1 VQGKAGFYRVTVV
14 PSTESGSHKAASTA
28 GPSDP
33 SQKGAIAPVVLCIL
47 DGWGYRHDDVHNAI
61 RAAQTP
67 VMDALW
73 HAYPHT
79 LIEASGADV
88 GLPDDQMGNSEVGHL
103 TIGAGRIIRQ
113 ELVRISQAVRDGS
126 IAENPELNALAEQ
139 LQGSGKTLHLIG
151 LCSDGG
157 VHSHIDHLGGLL
169 HWAKARGLKDVCI
182 HAITDGRDTPP
193 QSAEPFLTKIE
204 AQIEAAGVGRIS
216 TLCGRYW
223 AMDRDSRWERT
234 EKAYRLLTEDGTVTE
249 QTPHEVLQ
257 ASYSEEIYDEFL
269 EPTRL
274 APGSIQSGDGL
285 VVFNFR
291 PDRVR
296 QLVKALVLEDC
307 DGFERSFIPDLNV
320 VTFTQYEAG
329 LPVSVAFP
337 PESLDGLL
345 GQVVSEAGLRQFRTA
360 ETEKYPH
367 VTYFMN
373 GGIEQP
379 YPGEDRHL
387 VPSPRVATYDQAPAM
402 SAEQLTDNCISAIN
416 KGIYSLVVINYANP
430 DMVGHTGAM
439 EATVEAIG
447 AVDQAVGR
455 LLEATN
461 RMGGTLIVTAD
472 HGNAELMEGPDGL
485 PWTAHTTNPVPLILV
500 EGEKRKIPGH
510 GTAVELRSGGGLAD
524 VAPTLLE
531 ILGLEQ
537 PSRMSG
543 TSLIHPLG
551 SPSQPSRI
559 PQTLGV

>member
-1 VQGKAGFYRVTVV
+1 MTAS
-14 PSTESGSHKAASTA
+14 PSTDQEQPTNGYEGASQRGSV
-28 GPSDP
+28 
-33 SQKGAIAPVVLCIL
+33 APVVLCIL
-47 DGWGYRHDDVHNAI
+47 DGWGYRHDDAHNAI
-61 RAAQTP
+61 RAADTP

-103 TIGAGRIIRQ
+103 TIGAGRVIRQ

-126 IAENPELNALAEQ
+126 INDNPELNALADR
-139 LQGSGKTLHLIG
+139 LVASGKTLHLIG

-169 HWAKARGLKDVCI
+169 QWAAGRGLKQVCV
-182 HAITDGRDTPP
+182 HVITDGRDTPT
-193 QSAEPFLTKIE
+193 QSAPGYLNTIE
-204 AQIEAAGVGRIS
+204 AQIRKAGVGSIS
-216 TLCGRYW
+216 TICGRYW
-223 AMDRDSRWERT
+223 AMDRDNRWDRT
-234 EKAYRLLTEDGTVTE
+234 EKAYRLLCNDGPAE
-249 QTPHEVLQ
+249 AQSALEVLES
-257 ASYSEEIYDEFL
+257 AYANGITDEFI

-274 APGSIQSGDGL
+274 NPGCIAPGDG
-285 VVFNFR
+285 VVCFNFR

-296 QLVKALVLEDC
+296 QIIRALVLSEFNDFQR
-307 DGFERSFIPDLNV
+307 DPIDDLAV

-329 LPVSVAFP
+329 LPVAVAFP

-345 GQVVSEAGLRQFRTA
+345 GQVVSESGLRQFRTA

-402 SAEQLTDNCISAIN
+402 SAEQLTDHCIAAIN
-416 KGIYSLVVINYANP
+416 KGIYALVVINYANP
-430 DMVGHTGAM
+430 DMVGHTGEM
-439 EATVEAIG
+439 NATIDAIHT
-447 AVDQAVGR
+447 VDQSVGR

-461 RMGGTLIVTAD
+461 RMGGTLLVTAD
-472 HGNAELMEGPDGL
+472 HGNAELMEGPDGR
-485 PWTAHTTNPVPLILV
+485 PWTAHTTNPVPVILV
-500 EGEKRKIPGH
+500 EGEKRKLPGH
-510 GTAVELRSGGGLAD
+510 GNAVELRSGGGLAD
-524 VAPTLLE
+524 IAPTLLE
-531 ILGLEQ
+531 ILGLPQ
-537 PSRMSG
+537 PARMTG
-543 TSLIHPLG
+543 TSLVVPLG
-551 SPSQPSRI
+551 SPAVPNRI